1 MADFNPSNP
10 SAAPV
15 EPPEKH
21 SEEFPM
27 EIFRRA
33 LIAVFFVALLFPA
46 AAAAHPMGNFSINHY
61 SKLTLE
67 ERSIHVHTYRRAM
80 DRIPL
85 PEFATGL
92 AQVYERM
99 GRNEDA
105 KAQYDLVHA
114 IEQLY
119 RANGVSSE
127 RGRTISSSDA
137 MISGR

>member
-1 MADFNPSNP
+1 MVQLGNLYLRDGQLND
-10 SAAPV
+10 AA
-15 EPPEKH
+15 EQ
-21 SEEFPM
+21 FQ
-27 EIFRRA
+27 RA
-33 LIAVFFVALLFPA
+33 LVRFPEYAHALAGLARVASAREDFALA
-46 AAAAHPMGNFSINHY
+46 EQH
-61 SKLTLE
+61 
-67 ERSIHVHTYRRAM
+67 YRRAM

-99 GRNEDA
+99 GRNDEA

-119 RANGVSSE
+119 RANGVSPE
-127 RGRTISSSDA
+127 RGRNISSSDA